1 MKKTFFLLTGVLFV
15 LLFLG
20 CPNATET
27 PKSNDA
33 RLQSLEVSEGSL
45 SPPFAED
52 IFDYTVT
59 VPNSVTSLTVT
70 GEKADAFAT
79 MTPSDGKLSFTNL
92 SVGTSDEQ
100 TIKVTAEDGTTI
112 QEYKVKVLQKL
123 LEMVLVPPGSF
134 QRDGT
139 EINISVITK
148 PYYLGK
154 YPITRQQFEDVMGRD
169 PSYEFNEETDESLPV
184 QMVNWYH
191 AIAFCNKLSLL
202 EGLTPA
208 YTVSRVSNWAE
219 LAFDSIPTST
229 SDANYNAWKDAECN
243 WDADGYR
250 LPTEMEWMWAAMGAP
265 ADGQDEGINR
275 TGYTKAYAG
284 AGTNSIGDYAWYD
297 ENSDDKTHPV
307 GGKRPNELGLYDMSG
322 NVEEW
327 CWDWDNPQTGK
338 RTDDRGVSSGSYRVV
353 RGGSWHSDA
362 SFCTVASRND
372 YSYIWN
378 DYFPYNR
385 RNYRGFRVL
394 RPVLQGLRAST
405 SVSKSCAKAQQAK
418 HEGERERRYRSY
430 SQKAQPSVNNS
441 LKKSNYLESK

>member
-139 EINISVITK
+139 AINISVITK

-372 YSYIWN
+372 DYSYIWN
-378 DYFPYNR
+378 DYYPYIR
-385 RNYRGFRVL
+385 KNYRGFRVL

-405 SVSKSCAKAQQAK
+405 SVSKSCAGAAS
-418 HEGERERRYRSY
+418 ET
-430 SQKAQPSVNNS
+430 
-441 LKKSNYLESK
+441 

>member
-154 YPITRQQFEDVMGRD
+154 YPITRQQFEDVMGAD

-284 AGTNSIGDYAWYD
+284 AGTNSIGDYAWYG

-372 YSYIWN
+372 GYS
-378 DYFPYNR
+378 DYFPYIR
-385 RNYRGFRVL
+385 KNYRGFRVL
-394 RPVLQGLRAST
+394 RPVL
-405 SVSKSCAKAQQAK
+405 
-418 HEGERERRYRSY
+418 
-430 SQKAQPSVNNS
+430 
-441 LKKSNYLESK
+441 

>member
-139 EINISVITK
+139 AINISVITK

-378 DYFPYNR
+378 DYFPYIR

-394 RPVLQGLRAST
+394 RPVL
-405 SVSKSCAKAQQAK
+405 
-418 HEGERERRYRSY
+418 
-430 SQKAQPSVNNS
+430 
-441 LKKSNYLESK
+441 

>member
-1 MKKTFFLLTGVLFV
+1 
-15 LLFLG
+15 
-20 CPNATET
+20 
-27 PKSNDA
+27 
-33 RLQSLEVSEGSL
+33 
-45 SPPFAED
+45 
-52 IFDYTVT
+52 
-59 VPNSVTSLTVT
+59 
-70 GEKADAFAT
+70 
-79 MTPSDGKLSFTNL
+79 
-92 SVGTSDEQ
+92 
-100 TIKVTAEDGTTI
+100 
-112 QEYKVKVLQKL
+112 
-123 LEMVLVPPGSF
+123 
-134 QRDGT
+134 
-139 EINISVITK
+139 
-148 PYYLGK
+148 
-154 YPITRQQFEDVMGRD
+154 
-169 PSYEFNEETDESLPV
+169 
-184 QMVNWYH
+184 MVNWYH

-372 YSYIWN
+372 DYSYIWN
-378 DYFPYNR
+378 DYYPYIR
-385 RNYRGFRVL
+385 KNYRGFRVL
-394 RPVLQGLRAST
+394 RPVL
-405 SVSKSCAKAQQAK
+405 
-418 HEGERERRYRSY
+418 
-430 SQKAQPSVNNS
+430 
-441 LKKSNYLESK
+441 

>member
-139 EINISVITK
+139 VINISVITK

-169 PSYEFNEETDESLPV
+169 PSEEFDEETDGNLPV
-184 QMVNWYH
+184 QNVNWYH

-219 LAFDSIPTST
+219 LAFDSIPTRT

-265 ADGQDEGINR
+265 ADGQDEGTNT
-275 TGYTKAYAG
+275 TGYLKAFAG
-284 AGTNSIGDYAWYD
+284 SMGTNNIDDYAWYD

-338 RTDDRGVSSGSYRVV
+338 RTDDRGVSSGSSRVV
-353 RGGSWHSDA
+353 RGGSWYSDA

-372 YSYIWN
+372 DYSYIWN
-378 DYFPYNR
+378 DYYPYIWK
-385 RNYRGFRVL
+385 NYRGFRVL
-394 RPVLQGLRAST
+394 RPVL
-405 SVSKSCAKAQQAK
+405 
-418 HEGERERRYRSY
+418 
-430 SQKAQPSVNNS
+430 
-441 LKKSNYLESK
+441 

>member
-1 MKKTFFLLTGVLFV
+1 LLTGVLFV

-139 EINISVITK
+139 AINISVITK

-154 YPITRQQFEDVMGRD
+154 YPITRQQFEDVMGAD

-219 LAFDSIPTST
+219 LAFDSIPTRT

-265 ADGQDEGINR
+265 ADGQDAGINT
-275 TGYTKAYAG
+275 TGRSKPFAG

-307 GGKRPNELGLYDMSG
+307 GGKLPNELGLYDMSG

-353 RGGSWHSDA
+353 RGGSWHSGA
-362 SFCTVASRND
+362 SYCTVA
-372 YSYIWN
+372 
-378 DYFPYNR
+378 NR
-385 RNYRGFRVL
+385 GRNYPYSQNSNRGFRVL
-394 RPVLQGLRAST
+394 RPVL
-405 SVSKSCAKAQQAK
+405 
-418 HEGERERRYRSY
+418 
-430 SQKAQPSVNNS
+430 
-441 LKKSNYLESK
+441 